1 MDYRHATPIGPE
13 GNVVHGPFPVRL
25 ARLALALVALLVGP
39 LFLAMALDDAA
50 LDCDRPS
57 DRCHYRGSHLF
68 ERTVTFPL
76 SRLRGVR
83 VDIQVGSKGHRS
95 GVPVLDLSDHEQPLA
110 TVELDE
116 AQRFARALEQALTEK
131 RARFALDL
139 QATRAFVV
147 PGVLLL
153 VLAASAFFAALRGIG
168 RVVLVARGAELHLT
182 RRVFG
187 VPLRRDA
194 FDLRGVTDVEVDWE
208 RRTSFFTPKHSPG
221 DTYGRLV
228 LVRGA
233 EREPLTEGRFP
244 GYHLHRRAE
253 RALRDLLALPPRSPE
268 REQALASAAT
278 GYQPP
283 PILGGGVGAII
294 GLTWIGLCSGALLS
308 LPLAFLVLFPL
319 GLAGREPSPAVF
331 GVGVPCGA
339 VLGVVIAFALRHRA
353 ATR

>member
-13 GNVVHGPFPVRL
+13 GKVVHGPFPVRL
-25 ARLALALVALLVGP
+25 ARLAIAVLGLLVAP
-39 LFLAMALDDAA
+39 LFLAMALDDARF
-50 LDCDRPS
+50 DCDR
-57 DRCHYRGSHLF
+57 DRCRYRGSHLVD
-68 ERTVTFPL
+68 RADTFPR

-83 VDIQVGSKGHRS
+83 VDIQIGTKGKKS
-95 GVPVLDLSDHEQPLA
+95 GIPVLDLSDHELRLA

-116 AQRFARALEQALTEK
+116 AQRFSLALQQALAEK

-139 QATRAFVV
+139 EATRAFVV
-147 PGVLLL
+147 PGVLFL
-153 VLAASAFFAALRGIG
+153 VLAASALFAALRGIG
-168 RVVLVARGAELHLT
+168 RVVLVARGAELYLT

-187 VPLRRDA
+187 VPLRRDV
-194 FDLRGVTDVEVDWE
+194 FDLRGVTDVEVDWQ
-208 RRTSFFTPKHSPG
+208 RSTSFFTPKYSPG

-253 RALRDLLALPPRSPE
+253 RGLRDLLALQPRPPE
-268 REQALASAAT
+268 REQDLASTAS

-283 PILGGGVGAII
+283 PLLGGGMGAIV

-308 LPLAFLVLFPL
+308 LPLAFLILFPL

-331 GVGVPCGA
+331 GVAVPGGA
-339 VLGVVIAFALRHRA
+339 ALGVVIAFALRRRT